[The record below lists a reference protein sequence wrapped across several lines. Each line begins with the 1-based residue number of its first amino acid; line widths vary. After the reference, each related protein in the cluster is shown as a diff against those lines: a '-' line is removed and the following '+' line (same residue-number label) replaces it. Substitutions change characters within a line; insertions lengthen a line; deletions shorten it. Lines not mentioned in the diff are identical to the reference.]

1 MWYKYSP
8 LLYWANM
15 VVWPHLLP
23 LTNTCKH
30 DFLGTFD
37 PLGNLMW
44 KNDTR
49 DTFAI
54 LCKYGSLTTFATLNK
69 YMQTWFFDYIWSPGQ
84 LCEKMILEI
93 HLLYCA
99 NMVVWPHLLPWTN
112 TCKHEFF
119 LLHLIP
125 WAIMWK
131 NDTRDTF
138 AILCKYGSLTTFAT
152 LNKYMQTWFF
162 GYIWSP
168 GQLCEKMILEIHLL
182 YCANMVVWP
191 HLLPWTNTCKHD
203 FLGTFDPLGNLMW
216 KNDTWDT
223 FAILCKYGSLTTF
236 ATLNKYMQ
244 TWFFDYIWSPG
255 QLCEKMILEIHLL
268 YCANM
273 VVWPHL
279 LPWTNT
285 CKHEFFYYIWSPG
298 QLCEKMIPEIH
309 LLYWANMVV
318 WPHLLP
324 WTNVW
329 KHKFCFGGQLCAR
342 ITFVLHLLQWAK
354 SYKTVFF

>member
-30 DFLGTFD
+30 DFLGIFD
-37 PLGNLMW
+37 PLGNLMWKNDTRDTFAILCKYGSLTTFATLNKYMQTWVFLLHLIPWAIMW

-191 HLLPWTNTCKHD
+191 HLLPWTNTCKH
-203 FLGTFDPLGNLMW
+203 
-216 KNDTWDT
+216 
-223 FAILCKYGSLTTF
+223 
-236 ATLNKYMQ
+236 
-244 TWFFDYIWSPG
+244 
-255 QLCEKMILEIHLL
+255 
-268 YCANM
+268 
-273 VVWPHL
+273 
-279 LPWTNT
+279 
-285 CKHEFFYYIWSPG
+285 EFFYYIWSPG
-298 QLCEKMIPEIH
+298 QLCEKMILEIH

-354 SYKTVFF
+354 SYKMYFFNTFATPNKCVQNLLF

>member
-1 MWYKYSP
+1 MWYEYSP

-30 DFLGTFD
+30 DFLGIFD
-37 PLGNLMW
+37 PLGNLMWKNDTRDTFAILCKYGSLTTFATLNKYMQTWVFLLHLIPWAIMW

-112 TCKHEFF
+112 TCKHE
-119 LLHLIP
+119 LHLIP

-131 NDTRDTF
+131 NDT
-138 AILCKYGSLTTFAT
+138 
-152 LNKYMQTWFF
+152 
-162 GYIWSP
+162 
-168 GQLCEKMILEIHLL
+168 IHLL

-203 FLGTFDPLGNLMW
+203 FLITFDPLGNYVKKW
-216 KNDTWDT
+216 
-223 FAILCKYGSLTTF
+223 Y
-236 ATLNKYMQ
+236 
-244 TWFFDYIWSPG
+244 
-255 QLCEKMILEIHLL
+255 
-268 YCANM
+268 
-273 VVWPHL
+273 
-279 LPWTNT
+279 
-285 CKHEFFYYIWSPG
+285 
-298 QLCEKMIPEIH
+298 
-309 LLYWANMVV
+309 
-318 WPHLLP
+318 
-324 WTNVW
+324 
-329 KHKFCFGGQLCAR
+329 
-342 ITFVLHLLQWAK
+342 
-354 SYKTVFF
+354 